1 MNKHRLTHRLDPQ
14 ILLQASWGRPRQ
26 CRHHHHHCNSAP
38 RKSYPHHARYSHHGR
53 RVSSVHFKSQVSISS
68 DHFKSPR
75 VSMQFAPHF
84 QVSISSVHGSVCNSH
99 QVQGHYND
107 YSMIEGSDDPKL
119 SGSKRPTRI
128 DKDKNNNGVN
138 KRRKHGNSNKT
149 STPRGLRHQE
159 QDMSSRTHA
168 QGEKLK
174 NEREKGSD
182 KARNEG

>member
-84 QVSISSVHGSVCNSH
+84 QVSISKVKCPFQKSKKDEDRKSSVHFKS
-99 QVQGHYND
+99 QVSISKVKCPFQ
-107 YSMIEGSDDPKL
+107 K
-119 SGSKRPTRI
+119 SKRDEDRKSSATFPKSSVHFKSPRVNMQFAPHFFFKCHIVFIKCPVQKSTGPYAIRTRSKSI
-128 DKDKNNNGVN
+128 
-138 KRRKHGNSNKT
+138 
-149 STPRGLRHQE
+149 
-159 QDMSSRTHA
+159 
-168 QGEKLK
+168 
-174 NEREKGSD
+174 
-182 KARNEG
+182 